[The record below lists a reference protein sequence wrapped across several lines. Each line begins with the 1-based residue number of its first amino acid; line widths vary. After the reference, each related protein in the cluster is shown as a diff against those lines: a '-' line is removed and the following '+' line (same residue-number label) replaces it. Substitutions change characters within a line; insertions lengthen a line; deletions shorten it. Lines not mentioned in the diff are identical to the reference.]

1 VRRALAVLL
10 PFLLL
15 APGVL
20 PQASAWP
27 AETITA
33 LSRDARKLLPRSLN
47 RLLGERES
55 QVLDEAQRLPPDI
68 ARALAMDL
76 PTGRLRPQTIQALES
91 QAESALALLKQ
102 GQATEGLV
110 RLGGLLRIAA
120 DLSDPVLAVGPEGW
134 PPGVT
139 REYYALFAAN
149 LAKMPVVLDDPKTLE
164 LRRQQ
169 LPTLWQSLVDRG
181 RDQVPVIRGELFV
194 NGRVVDHRRL
204 DYRSPAWAVSSLA
217 YSRAVTAAA
226 GSWLAVWREANGDTT
241 HIPRARELKPD
252 PSAPPL
258 AGQRPPAPEA
268 P

>member
-1 VRRALAVLL
+1 VRRALAVLPAL
-10 PFLLL
+10 LFVALL
-15 APGVL
+15 AAPR
-20 PQASAWP
+20 ASAWP
-27 AETITA
+27 AETMTA

-55 QVLDEAQRLPPDI
+55 QVLDELRRFPPELS
-68 ARALAMDL
+68 RALAQDL
-76 PTGRLRPQTIQALES
+76 PSGRLRTETIQALEA
-91 QAESALALLKQ
+91 QTDGALSLLKQ
-102 GQATEGLV
+102 GQASEGLV

-149 LAKMPVVLDDPKTLE
+149 VPKMPVVLDDPKALE
-164 LRRQQ
+164 LTRRQ
-169 LPTLWQSLVDRG
+169 LPALWQSLVDRS
-181 RDQVPVIRGELFV
+181 RDQVPVIREEFFV

-226 GSWLAVWREANGDTT
+226 GTWLAVWREAHGDTT
-241 HIPRARELKPD
+241 NIPRAKEV
-252 PSAPPL
+252 
-258 AGQRPPAPEA
+258 RPNPEA
-268 P
+268 R